1 MAEPPFPGGSIPA
14 QLCSRRCLHSHSF
27 PALSEQSGST
37 GNYCLEENKTKSPNY
52 AGMTS
57 RLIPAASSGNSA
69 AAAAAIPPCPSRT
82 QGTRT
87 NIRVLSGHGDP
98 KSSLHPQSRGFAGI
112 LKSSCSVPFFPH
124 PGAAQSHSR
133 LSPGWGFLWDGFFFP
148 AHIPLCVFRAGIWDL
163 VPQYRC
169 LGLANGNAAGA
180 QRGVKPWE

>member
-14 QLCSRRCLHSHSF
+14 QLCSRRCLHSHPF

-69 AAAAAIPPCPSRT
+69 AAAAEIPPCPSRT

-87 NIRVLSGHGDP
+87 NIRVLSGHGG
-98 KSSLHPQSRGFAGI
+98 SQI
-112 LKSSCSVPFFPH
+112 
-124 PGAAQSHSR
+124 
-133 LSPGWGFLWDGFFFP
+133 LSPPPVPAFHRNFKIKLLCPLFPASWSRSVAFPAFPRLGISLGCFFFLP
-148 AHIPLCVFRAGIWDL
+148 TSPSVCFGLEFGIWSRSTDAWDWQTGMR
-163 VPQYRC
+163 P
-169 LGLANGNAAGA
+169 GHNA
-180 QRGVKPWE
+180 E